1 MDEIISFQVN
11 LFCFVS
17 KLLSFYFLYLIYFQG
32 VIRYV
37 SEEKKAC

>member
-11 LFCFVS
+11 LFCFVR
-17 KLLSFYFLYLIYFQG
+17 KLLSFYFLYITYFQG

-37 SEEKKAC
+37 SEENKAC